1 MPSHDSPAIRA
12 RFATIL
18 DDIDFDLCGRML
30 TFKTA
35 STRLHE
41 PATEFRINPEF
52 LREEN
57 IYVPLLKSRYITEV
71 LRAAS
76 CHLVITSHR
85 LHVDRSISEQSGR
98 EALLRVEQHAR
109 RNAAPL
115 HSILFVDQRLAYRLP
130 SPLY

>member
-1 MPSHDSPAIRA
+1 MDMLKAARCIAPEITRVVTMSSHDSPAIRA

-57 IYVPLLKSRYITEV
+57 IYVPLLKS
-71 LRAAS
+71 
-76 CHLVITSHR
+76 
-85 LHVDRSISEQSGR
+85 
-98 EALLRVEQHAR
+98 
-109 RNAAPL
+109 
-115 HSILFVDQRLAYRLP
+115 
-130 SPLY
+130 